1 MLPSVRPHV
10 EPLALPM
17 PQRVGAVAFCDFDET
32 YLAHAPTA
40 AEVADRE
47 TLEDYLVEAAER
59 QGLLFGWVT
68 GSSLPSVM
76 DKVRAHRLR
85 RLPHFIACS
94 LGTELLYLRD
104 GVAHPDPSWQE
115 RLPEPGRLAS
125 LAEAVT
131 GELADRGV
139 PLVPQANRPPGSLV
153 QSHYY
158 YARTPENDE
167 RSLAL
172 VRSTAEKYSL
182 GVGVSR
188 CNPAAG
194 DPEDCYDVDFLPEGC
209 GKRAVVRHVRRT
221 YGVPPSDTFA
231 FGDSGND
238 LEMLREAGRGVLV
251 ANCTAEAR
259 GCHPDVSDLP
269 YAAAVLAVLRDELR
283 DRPREEEPRKESR

>member
-1 MLPSVRPHV
+1 MLPSVRPRA
-10 EPLALPM
+10 EPASLPV
-17 PQRVGAVAFCDFDET
+17 PRRVGAVAFCDFDET

-47 TLEDYLVEAAER
+47 ALEDFLVEAAGR
-59 QGLLFGWVT
+59 HGLLFGWVT

-139 PLVPQANRPPGSLV
+139 PLVPQEGRPPGSLV
-153 QSHYY
+153 RSHYY
-158 YARTPENDE
+158 YARTPASDE

-172 VRSTAEKYSL
+172 VRSTAERYSL

-194 DPEDCYDVDFLPEGC
+194 DPENCYDVDFLPAGC
-209 GKRAVVRHVRRT
+209 GKRAVVRHVRRA
-221 YGVPPSDTFA
+221 YGVPPADTFA

-259 GCHPDVSDLP
+259 SRHPDVSGLP
-269 YAAAVLAVLRDELR
+269 YAAAILAVLRDELR
-283 DRPREEEPRKESR
+283 DRPREEPRKESR

>member
-1 MLPSVRPHV
+1 
-10 EPLALPM
+10 M
-17 PQRVGAVAFCDFDET
+17 PGRVGAVAFCDFDET

-40 AEVADRE
+40 SAVADRE
-47 TLEDYLVEAAER
+47 ALEDFLVEAAGR
-59 QGLLFGWVT
+59 HGLLFGWVT

-104 GVAHPDPSWQE
+104 GLAHPDPSWREQLPTPE
-115 RLPEPGRLAS
+115 RLAARAD
-125 LAEAVT
+125 AVAR
-131 GELADRGV
+131 ELADLGV
-139 PLVPQANRPPGSLV
+139 PLVPQAGRPPGSLV

-158 YARTPENDE
+158 YARTPSTDE
-167 RSLAL
+167 RALAL
-172 VRSTAEKYSL
+172 VRSIAEKYAL

-194 DPEDCYDVDFLPEGC
+194 DPENCYDVDFLPHGC

-221 YGVPPSDTFA
+221 QGVRRGDTFA

-251 ANCTAEAR
+251 SNCTDEAR
-259 GCHPDVSDLP
+259 GRHTEVSGLP
-269 YAAAVLAVLRDELR
+269 YAAAVHSVLRDELR
-283 DRPREEEPRKESR
+283 DRPREESRKESR